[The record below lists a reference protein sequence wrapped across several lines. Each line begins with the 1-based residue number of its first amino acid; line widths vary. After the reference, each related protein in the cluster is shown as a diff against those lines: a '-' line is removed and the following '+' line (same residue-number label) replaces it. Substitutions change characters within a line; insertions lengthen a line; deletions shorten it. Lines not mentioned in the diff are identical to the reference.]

1 MMLFLGFCKVNRL
14 RAIINIQRV
23 MWLNLKPVLKI
34 QTVFVLLMINL
45 SVLKKHLKYLK
56 HRIFA
61 NLCSQ
66 LLNILQYKVSVSVK
80 IKNKF

>member
-1 MMLFLGFCKVNRL
+1 MMLFLGFCRVNRL
-14 RAIINIQRV
+14 RPIINIQRV

-34 QTVFVLLMINL
+34 QKVFVLLMINL
-45 SVLKKHLKYLK
+45 PVLKKHLKYFK
-56 HRIFA
+56 HRILA

-66 LLNILQYKVSVSVK
+66 LLNILQYKVLVSVK